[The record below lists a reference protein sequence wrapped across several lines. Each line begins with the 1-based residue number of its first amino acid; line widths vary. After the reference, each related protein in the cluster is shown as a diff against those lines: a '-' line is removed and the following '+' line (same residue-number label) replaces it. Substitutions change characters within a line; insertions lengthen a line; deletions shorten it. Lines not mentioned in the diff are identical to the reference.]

1 MSEVVVDD
9 KNFETEVINSDVP
22 VLVDFWAPWC
32 MPCKMIA
39 PILEEIAGA
48 FAGKLKVAKLDVDS
62 APQLAQQYGVIS
74 IPTLKVFKKGEV
86 VNEFVGA
93 GSRDNIEAL
102 FLSHLD
108 E

>member
-9 KNFETEVINSDVP
+9 KNFEAEVVNSDIP

-39 PILEEIAGA
+39 PLLEEIAEA
-48 FAGKLKVAKLDVDS
+48 YQGKLKVAKLDVDS
-62 APQLAQQYGVIS
+62 APQIAQQYRVIS

-102 FLSHLD
+102 FLPHLD